1 VKRGALKNQDLG
13 GKVLE
18 LHGAVKEQIPLAK
31 VKAIFFMLTPGTQPP
46 PQEGRKVRVTFR
58 DGRQVAGFSN
68 DHDRAAL
75 GLFVVP
81 ADNRTNTARIF
92 VYRHAVQSVGLD

>member
-1 VKRGALKNQDLG
+1 MLSPGA
-13 GKVLE
+13 
-18 LHGAVKEQIPLAK
+18 
-31 VKAIFFMLTPGTQPP
+31 PP
-46 PQEGRKVRVTFR
+46 PAQEGAKVRVTFR
-58 DGRQVAGFSN
+58 DGRQVAGFSK

-92 VYRHAVQSVGLD
+92 VYRHAVQSVGVD